1 MVGKAVGSSDLQSGV
16 FLWGRFSL
24 REQLISPPSSA
35 SSAKSEN
42 VLKFTSDL
50 HIHMYLCNMMLG
62 HEDNS
67 FKCKKWTSICMLI
80 SQN

>member
-1 MVGKAVGSSDLQSGV
+1 VNMLEKLYGSSCLQLGV

-24 REQLISPPSSA
+24 GEQLIPPPSSA
-35 SSAKSEN
+35 SIAKFEN

-50 HIHMYLCNMMLG
+50 HIHMYLCNMVLG

-67 FKCKKWTSICMLI
+67 I
-80 SQN
+80 